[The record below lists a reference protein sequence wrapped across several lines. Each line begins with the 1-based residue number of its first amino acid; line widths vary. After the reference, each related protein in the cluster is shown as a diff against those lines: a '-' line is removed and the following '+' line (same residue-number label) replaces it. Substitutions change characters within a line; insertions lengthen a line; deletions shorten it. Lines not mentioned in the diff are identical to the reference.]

1 MNVTTIELS
10 DLSRNDALAS
20 LQRYFRD
27 ELQEELGTLPASNLL
42 NYILEEIGPAIYNR
56 AVLDAQSRI
65 QARAAELDA
74 ELYLDPFQY
83 WPRLEKRRRTK
94 HS

>member
-1 MNVTTIELS
+1 MAAGAVELS
-10 DLSRNDALAS
+10 DVQRKDALAS
-20 LQRYFRD
+20 LQRYFQE
-27 ELQEELGTLPASNLL
+27 ELQEELGTLPAANLL

-56 AVLDAQSRI
+56 AVLDAQARV

-83 WPRLEKRRRTK
+83 WSRLEKRRKAKR
-94 HS
+94 

>member
-1 MNVTTIELS
+1 MVVELS
-10 DLSRNDALAS
+10 DVQRKDALAS
-20 LQRYFRD
+20 LQRYFQE
-27 ELQEELGTLPASNLL
+27 ELQEELGTLPAANLL

-56 AVLDAQSRI
+56 AVLDAQARV

-83 WPRLEKRRRTK
+83 WSRLEKRRKAKR
-94 HS
+94 

>member
-1 MNVTTIELS
+1 MRWRRCSGTFQE
-10 DLSRNDALAS
+10 
-20 LQRYFRD
+20 
-27 ELQEELGTLPASNLL
+27 ELQEELGTLPAANLL

-56 AVLDAQSRI
+56 AVLDAQARV

-83 WPRLEKRRRTK
+83 WSRLEKRRKAKR
-94 HS
+94 